1 MLLLLPVGL
10 CFLLL
15 MLLLCGWIIARRWFK
30 SRQLLLDGSHEHLCF
45 AKSVLHTRAA
55 RFAILVDS
63 FCKKTPG
70 LDSALPFAYLPE
82 KQKSGQIRARHSQT
96 LTVNN

>member
-45 AKSVLHTRAA
+45 AQSVLHTRAA

-63 FCKKTPG
+63 FCKKNTR
-70 LDSALPFAYLPE
+70 LRLSFAVCLLTRKTE
-82 KQKSGQIRARHSQT
+82 KWS
-96 LTVNN
+96 NNSEA